1 MSDSAEFMPPPLQAL
16 IHEFQ
21 LCQGAEKLEY
31 LLELA
36 EQLPPLPARL
46 RAQRD
51 TAQPVHECITPV
63 FIYGEQEDDRMQ
75 FYFDVSPES
84 PTVRGFAN
92 ILARGLNGS
101 TPEQI
106 LRVPNEFYLQT
117 GLQQVLSGQRLNGI
131 STFIGYMKRIA
142 AQHLD

>member
-1 MSDSAEFMPPPLQAL
+1 MSDSAEPLPPSLQS
-16 IHEFQ
+16 IIDEFQ

-36 EQLPPLPARL
+36 EQLPPLPERL
-46 RAQRD
+46 HAQRD
-51 TAQPVHECITPV
+51 AMLEVHECITPV
-63 FIYGEQEDDRMQ
+63 FIHGERDNGALR

-84 PTVRGFAN
+84 PTVRGFAT
-92 ILARGLNGS
+92 LLSRGLSGLA
-101 TPEQI
+101 PEVV

-131 STFIGYMKRIA
+131 STFLGYMKRIA
-142 AQHLD
+142 AQHLN

>member
-1 MSDSAEFMPPPLQAL
+1 MSDSAESLPPTLQSI

-36 EQLPPLPARL
+36 EQLPPLPERLQAR
-46 RAQRD
+46 RD
-51 TAQPVHECITPV
+51 AMLEVHECITPV
-63 FIYGEQEDDRMQ
+63 FIHGERDNGALR

-84 PTVRGFAN
+84 PTVRGFAT
-92 ILARGLNGS
+92 LLSRGLSGL
-101 TPEQI
+101 TPEAV

-131 STFIGYMKRIA
+131 STFLGYMKRIA
-142 AQHLD
+142 AQHLN